1 MSGFCTLL
9 FLSVSG
15 VCLAVE
21 RIMPSI
27 PDKTFPVMNVPM
39 FKDIEIL
46 LKVLLDD
53 GLPEDLLMELQVK
66 LDIH

>member
-1 MSGFCTLL
+1 
-9 FLSVSG
+9 
-15 VCLAVE
+15 
-21 RIMPSI
+21 MPSI